1 MTDYNPDY
9 EYDSD
14 ENRPMTAGEL
24 RRRARF
30 FSEKLEAEGVTLQP
44 VSTSK
49 KAIATT
55 FWGQAW
61 NKNISKYSHFANQL
75 ASGRSLLRHG
85 SVIDL
90 KVSKGLL
97 RALVAGSSLY
107 DVEIKAEPLQDKQ
120 WNALVE
126 SAMGDIATLSDLLS
140 GKISPNVI
148 VRMVDE
154 SDGIFPNLDEIT
166 FSCTCPDWTDVC
178 AHVAAVL
185 YGFSVRLDHAPA
197 LFFELRG
204 VDPANLVTHTSGKVM
219 SSISNEVASLGR
231 EDFDDLELLF
241 GIDIKR

>member
-1 MTDYNPDY
+1 MTNYTPDY

-14 ENRPMTAGEL
+14 AYRPMSVAEV
-24 RRRARF
+24 RRRAMF
-30 FSEKLEAEGVTLQP
+30 FSEKLKSEDVGLEP
-44 VSTSK
+44 VSSSK
-49 KAIATT
+49 KAIAST

-61 NKNISKYSHFANQL
+61 NKNISKYSNFADQL
-75 ASGRSLLRHG
+75 APGRTLLKHG

-90 KVSKGLL
+90 KVSKGVI

-107 DVEIKAEPLQDKQ
+107 DVEIKAETLPLDQ

-126 SAMGDIATLSDLLS
+126 SAMGDIATLSDLLV

-148 VRMVDE
+148 SRLVDE
-154 SDGIFPNLDEIT
+154 RDGIFPNLDEIK
-166 FSCTCPDWTDVC
+166 FSCSCPDWTDVC

-185 YGFSVRLDHAPA
+185 YGFSVRLDQAPT

-204 VDPANLVTHTSGKVM
+204 VDPASLVTHTSGKVL
-219 SSISNEVASLGR
+219 SSISNEVVTLGQD
-231 EDFDDLELLF
+231 DFDDLESLF